1 MWLAATHD
9 VRAHCR
15 REIVV
20 ACLVVGLAGCVS
32 FDVGRF
38 PIVSTRPVTATDLE
52 RPPNLSRVA
61 HGRSCVWVAGVV
73 PVPPLPS
80 LANAVDEALETS
92 HAVALWDA
100 RVQYRIEY
108 APLIGRGCYLVEG
121 RVP

>member
-1 MWLAATHD
+1 VL
-9 VRAHCR
+9 
-15 REIVV
+15 V
-20 ACLVVGLAGCVS
+20 ACLLVGLAGCVS

-38 PIVSTRPVTATDLE
+38 PIVSTRPVTAADLE

-100 RVQYRIEY
+100 QVHYRIEY

>member
-1 MWLAATHD
+1 LLPPNHVPTHAVHRVAVAGLLA
-9 VRAHCR
+9 
-15 REIVV
+15 
-20 ACLVVGLAGCVS
+20 GLGGCVS

-38 PIVSTRPVTATDLE
+38 PVVSTRPVTAADLQ
-52 RPPNLSRVA
+52 RPANLSRVA

-92 HAVALWDA
+92 NAVALWDA
-100 RVQYRIEY
+100 QVQYRIEY
-108 APLIGRGCYLVEG
+108 APLVGRGCYLVEG